1 MNKIIERER
10 EKTLEFTATTASKT
24 SLRNKHLPND
34 DYFTFIAFCSNSIL
48 LTTYATGDALVVA
61 P

>member
-10 EKTLEFTATTASKT
+10 TLEFTATTADKT
-24 SLRNKHLPND
+24 SLRNKPLPNG
-34 DYFTFIAFCSNSIL
+34 DYFTFIAFCSNSTL